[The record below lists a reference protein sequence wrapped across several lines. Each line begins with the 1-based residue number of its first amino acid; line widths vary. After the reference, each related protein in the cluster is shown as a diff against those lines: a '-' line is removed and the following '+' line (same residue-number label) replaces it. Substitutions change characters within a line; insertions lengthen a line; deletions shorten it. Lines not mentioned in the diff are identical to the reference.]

1 MKGTHPFTFGA
12 HHRRRTSIQTMKGR
26 VPFTS
31 DHEGT
36 RPLHF
41 QSLGPKWCPSPG
53 EDDHTV

>member
-12 HHRRRTSIQTMKGR
+12 HHPRRTNIQTMKGC
-26 VPFTS
+26 VPFI
-31 DHEGT
+31 
-36 RPLHF
+36 F